1 MSQNLVS
8 VIMPV
13 KNGSNYIKQALEAIK
28 SQNVNLEIIVV
39 DDGSSDDSA
48 QIAASYGALIVMHE
62 VNKGSVASKNSG
74 LKIARGNYIIF
85 HDHDDVMNDNALPQ
99 MLEELEKN
107 REFFAVSAKLKDFFS
122 PELSVQEKQK
132 VVLRNDT
139 YHGLFSGSAL
149 IRKEVFDIVG
159 LFDESLQAGDII
171 DWSMKMSEKNLPIKK
186 LDFVAANRRI
196 HNCNYGRINQQKEFK
211 DYATILRSKIKKT
224 A

>member
-1 MSQNLVS
+1 
-8 VIMPV
+8 MPV

-39 DDGSSDDSA
+39 DDASSDDSA
-48 QIAASYGALIVMHE
+48 QIAASYGALIVKHE
-62 VNKGSVASKNSG
+62 INKGSVASKNSG
-74 LKIARGNYIIF
+74 LKIARGNYVIF

-132 VVLRNDT
+132 VVLRNDA
-139 YHGLFSGSAL
+139 YYGLFSGSTL

-186 LDFVAANRRI
+186 LDFVATNRRI
-196 HNCNYGRINQQKEFK
+196 HNCNYGRTNHQKEFK